1 MPSPSGFREIEH
13 TADWAIE
20 AWAPDLEGL
29 IRQVAAG
36 MYALMGVE
44 VGPEPMVTHSVALSA
59 EDQESLLVAFLTE
72 LLYLAETRAVACE
85 AVELHCSDTAL
96 SASLVARPLDRIR
109 RQDKAV
115 TYHNLAN
122 KTTPEGVRV
131 IVVFD
136 A

>member
-1 MPSPSGFREIEH
+1 MPSLSGFREIEH

-29 IRQVAAG
+29 IRQAAAG

-44 VGPEPMVTHSVALSA
+44 VSPEPMVTHSIALSA
-59 EDQESLLVAFLTE
+59 EDQESLLVAFLME
-72 LLYLAETRAVACE
+72 LLYLAETRTVACE
-85 AVELHCSDTAL
+85 VVELHCGDTAL
-96 SASLVARPLDRIR
+96 SASLVSRSIDRIR
-109 RQDKAV
+109 RQVKAV
-115 TYHNLAN
+115 TYHNLAI
-122 KTTPEGVRV
+122 KTTLEGVSV